1 MSQSIPAIPEA
12 LLPFSLRRTSA
23 CGSAAHHSA
32 SRHSQS
38 WEGTSE
44 WNLPQALVGSVEC
57 DAPSHG
63 CEIQGWKTP
72 ARPACVRAGA
82 NWSRQMDIHQL
93 ELFLAVMDSPSM
105 TRAAEKIH
113 LSPGAVSLQ
122 LHNLADEL
130 HTELFVRR
138 GKRLIPTPAA
148 LRLAERAKEV
158 VKMMGHIQQEF
169 ENDLSKDI
177 RPFHFATGVTTLIYQ
192 LGGPLRQLRKRYPKA
207 EIRVTVG
214 VTEEMVAGLLDRR
227 FDLALISLPVSE
239 TGLLLIP
246 LFDEE
251 LLIVRPS
258 ANKVGS
264 GHIGTLRA
272 PELAGVPFL
281 LYPKRSN
288 VRMVIDRFF
297 NEIGVTLQVLMEADD
312 TEAIKRLVES
322 GFGYSILPEHALR
335 GRSHFFQQFRVDGH
349 RLTRSL
355 ALAMARTDC
364 PRKLTESIANFLR
377 STLVEG

>member
-1 MSQSIPAIPEA
+1 
-12 LLPFSLRRTSA
+12 
-23 CGSAAHHSA
+23 
-32 SRHSQS
+32 
-38 WEGTSE
+38 
-44 WNLPQALVGSVEC
+44 
-57 DAPSHG
+57 
-63 CEIQGWKTP
+63 
-72 ARPACVRAGA
+72 
-82 NWSRQMDIHQL
+82 MDIHQL

-122 LHNLADEL
+122 LHNLAGEL

-158 VKMMGHIQQEF
+158 VKLMGHIQQEF
-169 ENDLSKDI
+169 ENDLSKDV
-177 RPFHFATGVTTLIYQ
+177 RPFHLATGVTTLIYQ
-192 LGGPLRQLRKRYPKA
+192 LGRPLRQLRKRYPNA

-214 VTEEMVAGLLDRR
+214 VTEEMIAGLLDRR
-227 FDLALISLPVSE
+227 FDLALISLPVAE
-239 TGLLLIP
+239 NNLNLIP

-258 ANKVGS
+258 AKKVGS
-264 GHIGTLRA
+264 GHVSSLR
-272 PELAGVPFL
+272 PSELNNAPFL
-281 LYPKRSN
+281 LYPRRSN
-288 VRMVIDRFF
+288 IRQIIDRFF
-297 NEIGVTLQVLMEADD
+297 KEIGVTPHVVMEADD

-322 GFGYSILPEHALR
+322 GFGHSVLPEHALR
-335 GRSHFFQQFRVDGH
+335 GRSHFFQKFRVEGH

-364 PRKLTESIANFLR
+364 PRKLTESVANFLR
-377 STLVEG
+377 AALVEG

>member
-1 MSQSIPAIPEA
+1 
-12 LLPFSLRRTSA
+12 
-23 CGSAAHHSA
+23 
-32 SRHSQS
+32 
-38 WEGTSE
+38 
-44 WNLPQALVGSVEC
+44 
-57 DAPSHG
+57 
-63 CEIQGWKTP
+63 
-72 ARPACVRAGA
+72 
-82 NWSRQMDIHQL
+82 MDVHQL

-105 TRAAEKIH
+105 TRAAQKIH

-138 GKRLIPTPAA
+138 GKKLVATPAA
-148 LRLAERAKEV
+148 LRLAEHAKEV
-158 VKMMGHIQQEF
+158 VRMMGHIQQLF
-169 ENDLSKDI
+169 ENDLAKDV

-192 LGGPLRQLRKRYPKA
+192 LGGPLRQLRKRYPNA

-214 VTEEMVAGLLDRR
+214 VTEEMVAGILDRR

-239 TGLLLIP
+239 AKLRLIP

-258 ANKVGS
+258 TNKVGS
-264 GHIGTLRA
+264 GHVGSMRSA
-272 PELAGVPFL
+272 ELADVPFL

-288 VRMVIDRFF
+288 VRLVIDKFF
-297 NEIGVTLQVLMEADD
+297 TEIGVTPRVVMEADD

-322 GFGYSILPEHALR
+322 GFGYSILPHHALR
-335 GRSHFFQQFRVDGH
+335 GSSHFFQKFRVVGH

-355 ALAMARTDC
+355 ALATAQTDC
-364 PRKLTESIANFLR
+364 PRKLTDSIASFLR
-377 STLVEG
+377 STLAETGSDSGNV

>member
-1 MSQSIPAIPEA
+1 
-12 LLPFSLRRTSA
+12 
-23 CGSAAHHSA
+23 
-32 SRHSQS
+32 
-38 WEGTSE
+38 
-44 WNLPQALVGSVEC
+44 
-57 DAPSHG
+57 
-63 CEIQGWKTP
+63 
-72 ARPACVRAGA
+72 
-82 NWSRQMDIHQL
+82 MDVHQL

-122 LHNLADEL
+122 LHNLAGEL

-158 VKMMGHIQQEF
+158 VKLMGHIQQEF
-169 ENDLSKDI
+169 ENDLSKDV
-177 RPFHFATGVTTLIYQ
+177 RPFHLATGVTTLIYQ
-192 LGGPLRQLRKRYPKA
+192 LGRPLRQLRKRYPNA

-214 VTEEMVAGLLDRR
+214 VTEEMIAGLLDRR
-227 FDLALISLPVSE
+227 FDLALISLPVAE
-239 TGLLLIP
+239 NNLNLIP

-258 ANKVGS
+258 TKKVGS
-264 GHIGTLRA
+264 GHVSSLR
-272 PELAGVPFL
+272 PSELNNAPFL
-281 LYPKRSN
+281 LYPRRSN
-288 VRMVIDRFF
+288 IRQIIDRFF
-297 NEIGVTLQVLMEADD
+297 KEIGVAPHVVMEADD

-322 GFGYSILPEHALR
+322 GFGHSVLPEHALR
-335 GRSHFFQQFRVDGH
+335 GRSHFFQKFRVEEH

-364 PRKLTESIANFLR
+364 PRKLTESVANFLR
-377 STLVEG
+377 AALVEG

>member
-1 MSQSIPAIPEA
+1 M
-12 LLPFSLRRTSA
+12 
-23 CGSAAHHSA
+23 
-32 SRHSQS
+32 
-38 WEGTSE
+38 
-44 WNLPQALVGSVEC
+44 V
-57 DAPSHG
+57 
-63 CEIQGWKTP
+63 
-72 ARPACVRAGA
+72 
-82 NWSRQMDIHQL
+82 IHQL

-169 ENDLSKDI
+169 ENDLTKDV
-177 RPFHFATGVTTLIYQ
+177 RPFHFATGVTPLINQ
-192 LGGPLRQLRKRYPKA
+192 LGGPLGQLRKRYPKA

-239 TGLLLIP
+239 ASLRLIP

-251 LLIVRPS
+251 LLMVRPS

-264 GHIGTLRA
+264 GHVGSLRA
-272 PELAGVPFL
+272 SELADVPFL

-288 VRMVIDRFF
+288 VRLVIDRFF
-297 NEIGVTLQVLMEADD
+297 NEIGVTPRVLMEADD

-335 GRSHFFQQFRVDGH
+335 GRSHFFQKFRVEGH
-349 RLTRSL
+349 CLKRSL
-355 ALAMARTDC
+355 ALAMARTEC
-364 PRKLTESIANFLR
+364 PRKLTESIASFLKA
-377 STLVEG
+377 TLVES

>member
-1 MSQSIPAIPEA
+1 
-12 LLPFSLRRTSA
+12 
-23 CGSAAHHSA
+23 
-32 SRHSQS
+32 
-38 WEGTSE
+38 
-44 WNLPQALVGSVEC
+44 
-57 DAPSHG
+57 
-63 CEIQGWKTP
+63 
-72 ARPACVRAGA
+72 
-82 NWSRQMDIHQL
+82 MDIHQL
-93 ELFLAVMDSPSM
+93 ELFLAVMDAPSM

-148 LRLAERAKEV
+148 VRLAELAKEV
-158 VKMMGHIQQEF
+158 VQKMGHIQQAF
-169 ENDLSKDI
+169 ENDLAKDV
-177 RPFHFATGVTTLIYQ
+177 RPFHFVTGVTTLIYQ
-192 LGGPLRQLRKRYPKA
+192 LGGPLRQLRRRFPNA
-207 EIRVTVG
+207 QIRVTVS
-214 VTEEMVAGLLDRR
+214 VTEEMVSGLLDRR

-239 TGLLLIP
+239 ANLKLIP

-264 GHIGTLRA
+264 GHVSSMRA
-272 PELAGVPFL
+272 VELADVPFL

-288 VRMVIDRFF
+288 VRMLIDRFF
-297 NEIGVTLQVLMEADD
+297 VEIGVTPRVLMEADD

-335 GRSHFFQQFRVDGH
+335 GRSHFLQKFRVAGH

-355 ALAMARTDC
+355 ALAMAQTEC
-364 PRKLTESIANFLR
+364 PRKLTESIAGFLR
-377 STLVEG
+377 TKLVEGLSPE

>member
-1 MSQSIPAIPEA
+1 
-12 LLPFSLRRTSA
+12 
-23 CGSAAHHSA
+23 
-32 SRHSQS
+32 
-38 WEGTSE
+38 
-44 WNLPQALVGSVEC
+44 
-57 DAPSHG
+57 
-63 CEIQGWKTP
+63 
-72 ARPACVRAGA
+72 
-82 NWSRQMDIHQL
+82 MDVHQL

-122 LHNLADEL
+122 LHKLADEL

-148 LRLAERAKEV
+148 WRLTELAKQV
-158 VKMMGHIQQEF
+158 VSMMGHIQQAF
-169 ENDLSKDI
+169 QNDLTKDV
-177 RPFHFATGVTTLIYQ
+177 RPFHFATGVTTLIHQ
-192 LGGPLRQLRKRYPKA
+192 LGGPLRHLRKRYPNA

-227 FDLALISLPVSE
+227 FDLALISLPVSDAN
-239 TGLLLIP
+239 LKLIP

-264 GHIGTLRA
+264 GHISTMRA
-272 PELAGVPFL
+272 SDLAEVPFL

-288 VRMVIDRFF
+288 VRLVIDRFF
-297 NEIGVTLQVLMEADD
+297 DEIGVTPHVLMEADD

-335 GRSHFFQQFRVDGH
+335 GRSHFFQKFRIAGH

-355 ALAMARTDC
+355 ALAMAQTEC
-364 PRKLTESIANFLR
+364 PRKLTESIATFLR
-377 STLVEG
+377 AALVDG

>member
-1 MSQSIPAIPEA
+1 
-12 LLPFSLRRTSA
+12 
-23 CGSAAHHSA
+23 
-32 SRHSQS
+32 
-38 WEGTSE
+38 
-44 WNLPQALVGSVEC
+44 
-57 DAPSHG
+57 
-63 CEIQGWKTP
+63 
-72 ARPACVRAGA
+72 
-82 NWSRQMDIHQL
+82 MDIHQL

-148 LRLAERAKEV
+148 MRLAERAKEV
-158 VKMMGHIQQEF
+158 VKLMGHIQQEF
-169 ENDLSKDI
+169 ENDLSKDA

-192 LGGPLRQLRKRYPKA
+192 LGGPLRQLRKRYPNA

-227 FDLALISLPVSE
+227 FDLALISLPVPE
-239 TGLLLIP
+239 ENLRLIP

-258 ANKVGS
+258 ANKGGS
-264 GHIGTLRA
+264 RHVSSMRA
-272 PELAGVPFL
+272 SELADVPFL

-288 VRMVIDRFF
+288 VRLVIDLFF
-297 NEIGVTLQVLMEADD
+297 KEIGVTPRVLMEADD

-322 GFGYSILPEHALR
+322 GFGYSILPEHAVR
-335 GRSHFFQQFRVDGH
+335 GRSQFFQKFRVEGH
-349 RLTRSL
+349 CLKRSL
-355 ALAMARTDC
+355 ALATARTEC
-364 PRKLTESIANFLR
+364 PRKLTESIAGFLR

>member
-1 MSQSIPAIPEA
+1 
-12 LLPFSLRRTSA
+12 
-23 CGSAAHHSA
+23 
-32 SRHSQS
+32 
-38 WEGTSE
+38 
-44 WNLPQALVGSVEC
+44 
-57 DAPSHG
+57 
-63 CEIQGWKTP
+63 
-72 ARPACVRAGA
+72 
-82 NWSRQMDIHQL
+82 MDIHQL

-122 LHNLADEL
+122 LHKLADEL
-130 HTELFVRR
+130 QTDLFVRS

-148 LRLAERAKEV
+148 LRLAELAKQV
-158 VKMMGHIQQEF
+158 VTMMGHIQQTF
-169 ENDLSKDI
+169 ENDLTKDV
-177 RPFHFATGVTTLIYQ
+177 RPFHFATGVTTLIHQ
-192 LGGPLRQLRKRYPKA
+192 LGAPLRQLRKRYPNA

-214 VTEEMVAGLLDRR
+214 VTEEMVAGLLERR

-239 TGLLLIP
+239 ANLKLIP
-246 LFDEE
+246 LFEEE

-264 GHIGTLRA
+264 GHISSMRA
-272 PELAGVPFL
+272 SDLAGAPFL

-288 VRMVIDRFF
+288 VRLVIDRFF
-297 NEIGVTLQVLMEADD
+297 NELGVTPLVLMEADD

-335 GRSHFFQQFRVDGH
+335 GRSHFFQKFRIAGH

-355 ALAMARTDC
+355 ALAMAQTEC
-364 PRKLTESIANFLR
+364 PRKLTESIASFLR
-377 STLVEG
+377 TALVEG